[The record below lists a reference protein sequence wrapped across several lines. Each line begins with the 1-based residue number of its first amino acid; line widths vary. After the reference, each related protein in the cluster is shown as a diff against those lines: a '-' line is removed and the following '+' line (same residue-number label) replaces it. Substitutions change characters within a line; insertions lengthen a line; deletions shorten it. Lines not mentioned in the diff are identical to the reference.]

1 MSNKIEKLTA
11 GLVTPTCKKE
21 FTNANGKEWA
31 RRIIVDYMKK
41 SDPDWLLA
49 SVLKV
54 LDVVVK
60 DNTSPGKQRRF
71 GHAAT
76 DRQHAYMSDREVQR
90 LMDHN
95 PVEGICAQVYTV
107 NCPVASCSPS
117 RCWHSPIDFTM
128 TIGYRRGPVHSVR
141 DSGDG

>member
-54 LDVVVK
+54 LDVVHQISSAK
-60 DNTSPGKQRRF
+60 PTK
-71 GHAAT
+71 AA
-76 DRQHAYMSDREVQR
+76 HFHW
-90 LMDHN
+90 L
-95 PVEGICAQVYTV
+95 
-107 NCPVASCSPS
+107 
-117 RCWHSPIDFTM
+117 W
-128 TIGYRRGPVHSVR
+128 
-141 DSGDG
+141 

>member
-60 DNTSPGKQRRF
+60 DNTSPGKQRQ
-71 GHAAT
+71 AN
-76 DRQHAYMSDREVQR
+76 Y
-90 LMDHN
+90 
-95 PVEGICAQVYTV
+95 
-107 NCPVASCSPS
+107 S
-117 RCWHSPIDFTM
+117 R
-128 TIGYRRGPVHSVR
+128 VR
-141 DSGDG
+141 SKHTGTLINF

>member
-1 MSNKIEKLTA
+1 MSNKKEKLTA

-60 DNTSPGKQRRF
+60 DNTSPGKQCRF
-71 GHAAT
+71 GQADYCGTFLLVA
-76 DRQHAYMSDREVQR
+76 VK
-90 LMDHN
+90 
-95 PVEGICAQVYTV
+95 VCTV
-107 NCPVASCSPS
+107 LLPKFVIYY
-117 RCWHSPIDFTM
+117 HSEN
-128 TIGYRRGPVHSVR
+128 
-141 DSGDG
+141 

>member
-60 DNTSPGKQRRF
+60 DNTSPGKQRHF
-71 GHAAT
+71 GQANYKAA
-76 DRQHAYMSDREVQR
+76 HFHW
-90 LMDHN
+90 L
-95 PVEGICAQVYTV
+95 
-107 NCPVASCSPS
+107 
-117 RCWHSPIDFTM
+117 W
-128 TIGYRRGPVHSVR
+128 
-141 DSGDG
+141 

>member
-60 DNTSPGKQRRF
+60 DNTSPGKQCRDY
-71 GHAAT
+71 HA
-76 DRQHAYMSDREVQR
+76 D
-90 LMDHN
+90 
-95 PVEGICAQVYTV
+95 
-107 NCPVASCSPS
+107 
-117 RCWHSPIDFTM
+117 
-128 TIGYRRGPVHSVR
+128 
-141 DSGDG
+141 